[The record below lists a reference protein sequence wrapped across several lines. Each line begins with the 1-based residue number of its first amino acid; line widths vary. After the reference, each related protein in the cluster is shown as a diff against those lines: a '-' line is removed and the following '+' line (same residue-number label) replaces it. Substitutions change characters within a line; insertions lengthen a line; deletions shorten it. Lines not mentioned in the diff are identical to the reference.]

1 MAEFAAEFGFG
12 QPHGGIIQ
20 MAYVVTDIQA
30 AMRHW
35 IDDLKVGPWFLLDH
49 FTGVDPVYR
58 GAPSRADV
66 SIAMAFAGHMLIE
79 LIQPND
85 DHPSVYR
92 ELLDRSGAGFH
103 HFGIAST
110 DIDGDVAALEAKGYT
125 LAFRCGVP
133 TGGEVAYMDG
143 GADRPGYI
151 EYIEATAGMDATFTG
166 FFRAARGWDGSDPI
180 RPMAG

>member
-1 MAEFAAEFGFG
+1 MAPFGAEFGFG

-20 MAYVVTDIQA
+20 MAYVVTDIHA

-35 IDDLKVGPWFLLDH
+35 IDDLRVGPWFLLPH
-49 FTGVDPVYR
+49 FTGTNPIYR

-66 SIAMAFAGHMLIE
+66 SIAMAFAGHMQIE

-92 ELLDRSGAGFH
+92 ELLDRSGPGFH

-110 DIDGDVAALEAKGYT
+110 DIDGDIAALAVKGYT

-143 GADRPGYI
+143 GMGQPGLI
-151 EYIEATAGMDATFTG
+151 EYIEASEGMDATFTG
-166 FFRAARGWDGSDPI
+166 FFRAAQRWEGSDPV